1 MFCVPKIPSI
11 MMQTSQI
18 MMSYIIV
25 RRKENFFIEFQPLQP
40 LIIINNVLLPLPQVF
55 KFIQNYGINSGS

>member
-1 MFCVPKIPSI
+1 

-25 RRKENFFIEFQPLQP
+25 RRKENKIIEFQPLQP